1 MRGHRR
7 EKDLYVARVISCKRT
22 LLNKGGQDTGI
33 VLNCLQEIVAGQT
46 IKKVSKWD
54 AMVPSSETL

>member
-46 IKKVSKWD
+46 I
-54 AMVPSSETL
+54 